1 MNARCSHYTPHAMG
15 RQEPPSLIT
24 LVRHPDGA
32 IEELAAQELDDID
45 RVTATDGTL
54 VWVSAIAPGDEQIE
68 VLRREFDLHPLAVE
82 DVRKQGQRP
91 KLDAY
96 AAQHT

>member
-1 MNARCSHYTPHAMG
+1 
-15 RQEPPSLIT
+15 
-24 LVRHPDGA
+24 
-32 IEELAAQELDDID
+32 
-45 RVTATDGTL
+45 VTATDGTL